1 MTRGEDRRNAARWP
15 EPGMKES
22 GQCEEQ
28 SGSIA
33 ALMAPTPSPALARQ
47 PAEGRYSSSGRGW
60 LPGNDFGPQQK
71 TPQRSGCLTRETP
84 VYPRVPSAIRAGPCF
99 QTVERDFSTWPS
111 GTGKGLCAGREVP
124 PGPGARGPD
133 TRVHH
138 TRVLCVS
145 AGTKLQADG
154 LSPNSDHICAG

>member
-1 MTRGEDRRNAARWP
+1 MTRREDRRKAARWP

-47 PAEGRYSSSGRGW
+47 PAEGRYSSNGRGW

-71 TPQRSGCLTRETP
+71 TPQG
-84 VYPRVPSAIRAGPCF
+84 
-99 QTVERDFSTWPS
+99 
-111 GTGKGLCAGREVP
+111 
-124 PGPGARGPD
+124 
-133 TRVHH
+133 
-138 TRVLCVS
+138 
-145 AGTKLQADG
+145 QA
-154 LSPNSDHICAG
+154 A